1 MNRAIKTETF
11 QPSAR
16 NSKRL
21 AKLAEIRGEKAKTI
35 NLALDSYFSVA
46 KTPGLPKLVLSI
58 LDALERDGASA
69 AEILQ
74 ARTICEEALGK

>member
-1 MNRAIKTETF
+1 MQRAIKTETF

-21 AKLAEIRGEKAKTI
+21 AKLAVIRGEKSKVI
-35 NLALDSYFSVA
+35 NAALDEHFATTKVPHLA
-46 KTPGLPKLVLSI
+46 KLVLAI

-69 AEILQ
+69 AEILE